1 LLLASVQQVGAY
13 SQLAHGRAVKIQ
25 PTSVHNLACT
35 VFHCKQRTQHLY
47 LKHAAQP
54 QSEILLWISVLT
66 LQMAL
71 ALELLQHL
79 RLLFMMMLNLYMVNT
94 RSQPTVVCDHF
105 VCKLTT
111 HIYSTASCELTS
123 WTFLKLSQKVT
134 LAYPNRKNDRVKTGG
149 AGEGEGETETH
160 HPQ

>member
-1 LLLASVQQVGAY
+1 MMSWPSQQAGLELSWLKAFLKKNLLQASVQQVGAY

-25 PTSVHNLACT
+25 PTSVQNLACT
-35 VFHCKQRTQHLY
+35 VSTASREHNTY

-94 RSQPTVVCDHF
+94 RSQPAVVCDHF

-111 HIYSTASCELTS
+111 HLQHC
-123 WTFLKLSQKVT
+123 KL
-134 LAYPNRKNDRVKTGG
+134 
-149 AGEGEGETETH
+149 
-160 HPQ
+160 

>member
-1 LLLASVQQVGAY
+1 LAECFFEEELSAGFCSAGWGILPTGTWKSCKIH
-13 SQLAHGRAVKIQ
+13 SQHQYTIWHAQFSTASRE
-25 PTSVHNLACT
+25 HNT
-35 VFHCKQRTQHLY
+35 Y

-79 RLLFMMMLNLYMVNT
+79 RLLFMMLLNLYMVNT
-94 RSQPTVVCDHF
+94 RIQLTVVCDNF

-123 WTFLKLSQKVT
+123 WTFLKLSQNIT
-134 LAYPNRKNDRVKTGG
+134 LAYTKQKK
-149 AGEGEGETETH
+149 
-160 HPQ
+160 

>member
-1 LLLASVQQVGAY
+1 MANIS
-13 SQLAHGRAVKIQ
+13 
-25 PTSVHNLACT
+25 
-35 VFHCKQRTQHLY
+35 TQFGMHSFPLQAENTIHLY
-47 LKHAAQP
+47 LKHAVQP

-94 RSQPTVVCDHF
+94 RSQPTVVCDHV

-111 HIYSTASCELTS
+111 HLQHC
-123 WTFLKLSQKVT
+123 KL
-134 LAYPNRKNDRVKTGG
+134 
-149 AGEGEGETETH
+149 
-160 HPQ
+160 